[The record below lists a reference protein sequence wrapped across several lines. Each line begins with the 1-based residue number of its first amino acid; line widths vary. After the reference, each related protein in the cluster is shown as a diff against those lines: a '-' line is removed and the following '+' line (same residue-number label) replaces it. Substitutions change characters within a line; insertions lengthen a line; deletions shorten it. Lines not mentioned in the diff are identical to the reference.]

1 MITLP
6 KEILKE
12 IMRNRRHI
20 NAHKR
25 GQARTCNLKGLSIIL
40 YLLLKLNDMRYLETS
55 NQLV

>member
-25 GQARTCNLKGLSIIL
+25 GQARTCNLLFMFAIFII
-40 YLLLKLNDMRYLETS
+40 NT
-55 NQLV
+55 